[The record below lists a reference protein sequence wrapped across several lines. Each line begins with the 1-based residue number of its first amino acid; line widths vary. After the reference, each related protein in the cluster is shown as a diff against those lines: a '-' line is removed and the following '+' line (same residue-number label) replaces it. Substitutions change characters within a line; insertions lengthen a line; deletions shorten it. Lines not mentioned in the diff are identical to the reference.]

1 MKDNFILLVEDNYD
15 DELLT
20 IRAFKKN
27 NIRNELIVVHD
38 GVEALDF
45 LFRRDKYVNRTPS
58 GTPEIVLLDIKL
70 PKLNG
75 IEVLK
80 GIRNDK
86 RTSLIPVIILT
97 SSKEEDDL
105 IQCYQNRAN
114 SYIRK
119 PVDFNEFIHTV
130 NSLGLYWL
138 ALNEPPPTSKKV

>member
-1 MKDNFILLVEDNYD
+1 MRDNFVLLVEDNYD

-27 NIRNELIVVHD
+27 NIKNKLIVTRD

-45 LFRRDKYVNRTPS
+45 LFKKDKYVNRIPEGSPS
-58 GTPEIVLLDIKL
+58 IILLDIKL

-80 GIRNDK
+80 VIRENNF
-86 RTSLIPVIILT
+86 TSLIPVIILT
-97 SSKEEDDL
+97 SSKEEEDL
-105 IQCYQNRAN
+105 IQCYKNRAN

-119 PVDFNEFIHTV
+119 PIDFNEFMETV
-130 NSLGLYWL
+130 NNLGLYWL
-138 ALNEPPPTSKKV
+138 ALNEFPLLNE